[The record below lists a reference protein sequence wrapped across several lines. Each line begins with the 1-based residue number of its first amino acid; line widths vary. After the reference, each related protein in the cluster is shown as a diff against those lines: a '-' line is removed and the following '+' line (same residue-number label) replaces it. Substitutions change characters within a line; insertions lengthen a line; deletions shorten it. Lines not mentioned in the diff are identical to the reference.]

1 MYRMNIDQH
10 WSTYASQF
18 IFMDSEYNYQL
29 YIHTYR
35 SPRRLSPLLSG
46 NGYHLYCPETT
57 ITFTVRKRG
66 WQKDLATAVRIAAQK
81 LYPPLLWGGGQ
92 KPYLPPA
99 ILTAYQSYEL
109 WGWFHGTWPSFSNY
123 AVSPRSLSKYIYTL
137 FGWRARLPETDCRN
151 HGLHRHLRCCP
162 TEWEEIEIS
171 MAERGLCECDERGLT
186 TPVGTNGK
194 LFNPSDT
201 GI

>member
-1 MYRMNIDQH
+1 MNIDQH
-10 WSTYASQF
+10 WSTYASQC

-46 NGYHLYCPETT
+46 NDYHLYCPETT
-57 ITFTVRKRG
+57 ITFTVRKRPYYPPSPPLRRG

-81 LYPPLLWGGGQ
+81 LTPPFFFRGGREGQ
-92 KPYLPPA
+92 KSYMLPA

-171 MAERGLCECDERGLT
+171 MAERGLCECDERRSYNAGRY
-186 TPVGTNGK
+186 
-194 LFNPSDT
+194 
-201 GI
+201 